1 MISII
6 YEVICYIRNPI
17 VHYERS
23 IDFMLLIKNGY
34 VIDPRSGRNGIYD
47 ILIED
52 KKIKKIDS
60 FIMEMD

>member
-1 MISII
+1 
-6 YEVICYIRNPI
+6 
-17 VHYERS
+17 
-23 IDFMLLIKNGY
+23 MLLIKNGY